1 MRIRYYCHWS
11 ELSGFGRAA
20 RDYVAALARAG
31 AQVDVVS
38 WSGNRASPEP
48 RYQHPD
54 VFSLEDYDRL
64 APPDVAVFHAST
76 PWLIRGLPPRLID
89 DLDRVPR
96 VAMTTWETLVAPDWV
111 TVGLADSFDRVIV
124 PSTYAR
130 TGLQAGAANVELDVR
145 VVPHIF
151 DPAFW
156 APSERTSSNDA
167 EVRFYTS
174 GVWSERKNPLGVV
187 RAYLHAFT
195 LGEDVKLTL
204 AVADPDVASLRA
216 LLACSGIPANQQPRI
231 ELLPGAGMTMGMGE
245 QQLLDLHRDHDCYVT
260 ATRGEAWGLGMFE
273 AACMRRLVIAPSH
286 GGQTDF
292 LDGNVHALYPTG
304 STPCFGHE
312 RRGAVQVQADGR
324 AVQQSTIAIPPGV
337 DARQCWGEPNLD
349 ELARAMRAFYGR
361 CRFNGKHSLRLTP
374 ETDRDRLIKH
384 FSYATVGPQLLE
396 TLR

>member
-20 RDYVAALARAG
+20 RDYVAALAAAG

-64 APPDVAVFHAST
+64 APPDVAVFHASA

-124 PSTYAR
+124 PSTYACA
-130 TGLQAGAANVELDVR
+130 GLHAGAANVELDVR
-145 VVPHIF
+145 VVPHTF

-156 APSERTSSNDA
+156 VPQEVPHGP

-195 LGEDVKLTL
+195 AADDVKLTL

-216 LLACSGIPANQQPRI
+216 LLACSGIPPERQPRI
-231 ELLPGAGMTMGMGE
+231 EVLPGAGMTMGMGE
-245 QQLLDLHRDHDCYVT
+245 QQLLDLHRNHDCYVS

-273 AACMRRLVIAPSH
+273 AACMRRLVIAPDQ
-286 GGQTDF
+286 GGQVDF
-292 LDGNVHALYPTG
+292 LDDTCHELYPTA

-324 AVQQSTIAIPPGV
+324 AVQQSSIAIPPGV
-337 DARQCWGEPNLD
+337 DARQCWGEPSLDHLATRMRDLYNMFRHDLPVGSRLVPEGDRENLIST
-349 ELARAMRAFYGR
+349 FG
-361 CRFNGKHSLRLTP
+361 
-374 ETDRDRLIKH
+374 
-384 FSYATVGPQLLE
+384 YATVGPYLME
-396 TLR
+396 NLR